1 MNSFNIN
8 GLSRYSDPGMADA
21 LHLPSFKQQ
30 DVSNM
35 TKLNAR
41 LVSASLAALLMA
53 AGASQVS
60 AQEASPAPAA
70 QPAPALQASDISDKK
85 LEKFA
90 DSLGEVMEIRE
101 DFTAKLEKT
110 GDQAEAQQLQQEA
123 NEKMMNTVVE
133 NDLSIEEY
141 NAINQAVQNDPKLR
155 DRVSAMVQN

>member
-1 MNSFNIN
+1 
-8 GLSRYSDPGMADA
+8 
-21 LHLPSFKQQ
+21 
-30 DVSNM
+30 M
-35 TKLNAR
+35 TQLNAR
-41 LVSASLAALLMA
+41 LVSAGLAALLMA

-60 AQEASPAPAA
+60 AQQANQAPATQA
-70 QPAPALQASDISDKK
+70 APAMQASEISDKK

-90 DSLGEVMEIRE
+90 DSLGEIMEIRQ

-110 GDQAEAQQLQQEA
+110 GDPSEAQQLQQQA

-155 DRVSAMVQN
+155 DKVVAMVQN

>member
-1 MNSFNIN
+1 
-8 GLSRYSDPGMADA
+8 
-21 LHLPSFKQQ
+21 
-30 DVSNM
+30 M
-35 TKLNAR
+35 TQLNAR

-60 AQEASPAPAA
+60 AQQANQAPATRA
-70 QPAPALQASDISDKK
+70 APAMQASEISDKK

-90 DSLGEVMEIRE
+90 DSLGEIMEIRQ

-110 GDQAEAQQLQQEA
+110 GDPSEAQQLQQQA

-155 DRVSAMVQN
+155 DKVVAMVQN